1 MKYLEDPD
9 NVYGDEE
16 VIKTLARKGL
26 KEDMPNAYKLIDQFQ
41 WDIEDMEGIMY
52 ETHKRAMI

>member
-9 NVYGDEE
+9 NVYGDRE

-26 KEDMPNAYKLIDQFQ
+26 KEDMPNAYKSN
-41 WDIEDMEGIMY
+41 
-52 ETHKRAMI
+52 